1 MGCHF
6 TEADVNYY
14 MLSDS
19 MGFVRD
25 NETAMEMLF
34 AIKLYESK
42 YPSYYRV
49 TMLRE
54 KFVQKL
60 DRLERLDFAS
70 NNN

>member
-1 MGCHF
+1 
-6 TEADVNYY
+6 
-14 MLSDS
+14 

-34 AIKLYESK
+34 AIKMYESR
-42 YPSYYRV
+42 YPSYYR
-49 TMLRE
+49 TTLLRE
-54 KFVQKL
+54 KFMQKL